1 MGIEMVGIDHS
12 VAEIDIR
19 MIFSFTKKSTRELF
33 EEIKNV
39 PGIAGCVLLSTCN
52 RMELWIST
60 EPDWDGDLYGLLCSC
75 LLYTS
80 RGNSATVHWTGCGGA
95 IAASFRGWQ
104 QKRLLIKIPVPA
116 WHGSNTGN
124 RSKSRFRRS
133 S

>member
-52 RMELWIST
+52 RMEIYMYGPDEAERDIFRKGQASLMEILALDTKRDVGKYLRFYPCFNPDIISA
-60 EPDWDGDLYGLLCSC
+60 L
-75 LLYTS
+75 
-80 RGNSATVHWTGCGGA
+80 
-95 IAASFRGWQ
+95 
-104 QKRLLIKIPVPA
+104 
-116 WHGSNTGN
+116 
-124 RSKSRFRRS
+124 RS
-133 S
+133 SAAREVAGGKPLAGRLSWRDNLML